1 MATTSSLAAYMAAL
15 PPDVRRQVRRMRT
28 TLRAV
33 APGAVDVI
41 SYGIPALRFDGKV
54 LLWYAGWKNHTS
66 LYPLTPAVRRAL
78 GSAISGYATS
88 KGTIR
93 FPLDDPPTEALL
105 RKMARARVAEV
116 RSK

>member
-1 MATTSSLAAYMAAL
+1 MATTSSLSAYLAGL
-15 PPDVRRQVRRMRT
+15 PPAVRRQVRRIRT
-28 TLRAV
+28 TLRAA

-41 SYGIPALRFDGKV
+41 SYGIPALRLDGRI
-54 LLWYAGWKNHTS
+54 LLWYAGWKAHTS

-78 GSAISGYATS
+78 GDAIASYATS

-93 FPLDDPPTEALL
+93 FPLEDPPPVALL
-105 RKMARARVAEV
+105 RKIVRARVAEL